1 MELSFENIMG
11 FIKANFFYDL
21 RSTVLT
27 ICLVFVLFYLFKLL
41 KYDNEKPV
49 KSLKYLTIGFVCG
62 AVFMLIY

>member
-1 MELSFENIMG
+1 MELSFESIMG

-21 RSTVLT
+21 RSTVLSVCF
-27 ICLVFVLFYLFKLL
+27 IFVLFYLFKLL

-49 KSLKYLTIGFVCG
+49 KSLKYLTVVFVCG